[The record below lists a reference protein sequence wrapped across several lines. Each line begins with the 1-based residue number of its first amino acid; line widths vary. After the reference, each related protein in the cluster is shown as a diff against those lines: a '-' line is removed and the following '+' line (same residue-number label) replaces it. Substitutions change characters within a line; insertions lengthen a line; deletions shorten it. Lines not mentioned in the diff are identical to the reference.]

1 MSALGSGP
9 HLTHVRCSPF
19 LAVEVL
25 ARLAS
30 CNEERPGNTEWL
42 AESIHRS
49 VSYTEA
55 LMAQLRRAGF
65 VKARKGLGGGYFLS
79 RRADRVSVA
88 DVFQALDEPGRPCDW
103 MFTPPSVPEW
113 RIDTLQ
119 GTELLWESLRS
130 YVFLFLSGVSVAD
143 IAPIDEGALAVESMG
158 NPRPSGDK
166 RPRGALH

>member
-1 MSALGSGP
+1 
-9 HLTHVRCSPF
+9 
-19 LAVEVL
+19 VEVL

-30 CNEERPGNTEWL
+30 CNEERPGNAEWL

-49 VSYTEA
+49 VSYTAA

-88 DVFQALDEPGRPCDW
+88 DVFQALDEPGRSCDW
-103 MFTPPSVPEW
+103 LFTPPSVPES
-113 RIDTLQ
+113 RIDALR

-130 YVFLFLSGVSVAD
+130 YIFLFLSGVSVAD
-143 IAPIDEGALAVESMG
+143 IAPVDEGALPVESKG
-158 NPRPSGDK
+158 NPRSFRGR
-166 RPRGALH
+166 RPRAALH

>member
-1 MSALGSGP
+1 MSALGSGSRV
-9 HLTHVRCSPF
+9 TQVRHNPF

-30 CNEERPGNTEWL
+30 CNEDTPGNTEWL

-49 VSYTEA
+49 ISYTEA

-79 RRADRVSVA
+79 RKADRVSVA
-88 DVFQALDEPGRPCDW
+88 DVFQALDKPGRPCGW
-103 MFTPPSVPEW
+103 LFTPPSIPES
-113 RIDTLQ
+113 RIETLR

-130 YVFLFLSGVSVAD
+130 YIFLFLSGVSVAD
-143 IAPIDEGALAVESMG
+143 IAPVDEGAFPVESMG
-158 NPRPSGDK
+158 NPQSPRDK
-166 RPRGALH
+166 RPRAPLH